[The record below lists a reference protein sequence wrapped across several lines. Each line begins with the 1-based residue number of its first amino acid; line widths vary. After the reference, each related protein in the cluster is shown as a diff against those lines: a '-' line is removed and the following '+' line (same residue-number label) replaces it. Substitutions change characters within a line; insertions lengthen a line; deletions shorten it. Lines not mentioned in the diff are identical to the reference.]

1 MILIILKDSSKIE
14 NFGNEAYEYGTGWL
28 IAQDSGRQIYASKQ
42 NADVVEYAGD
52 FPFEDFEPRKYLLV
66 KGEIVADPSYVRPSK
81 ITEYGVPEDVIETI
95 RANAA
100 TTAFNSLIS
109 EIAETGYKEE

>member
-1 MILIILKDSSKIE
+1 MILIILKDSDKIE
-14 NFGNEAYEYGTGWL
+14 DFGNESYEYGTGWR
-28 IAQDSGRQIYASKQ
+28 IVQDSGRQIYASKQ
-42 NADVVEYAGD
+42 NADVVEYTGD
-52 FPFEDFEPRKYLLV
+52 FPFENFEPRKYLFK
-66 KGEIVADPSYVRPSK
+66 KGKIIEDKNYVRPSR

-95 RANAA
+95 RINAA